1 MSLTPSLI
9 PRGFLVQSI
18 VSGLSLAVGYAVGLC
33 IAFIWTYLEIPRP
46 SQNLQRRISIGALA
60 VCGGLSVFCLW
71 KASDWQDSIRGLMGL
86 DPLDSVRPLEVGLV
100 AALVFLICL
109 VLGRLFRMTQG
120 ALRVRLNRFVPRR
133 IALVISISAAI
144 FVFWS
149 AADGL
154 VFRTALRIA
163 DSSFR
168 TLDEFV
174 EIESQRPTGDA
185 QTGSM
190 VSLLKWDD
198 LGHAGRSYVS
208 DGPNAAEITEVTA
221 RSAMDPLRVYVGL
234 RSAKTVQQR
243 ARLALEELVRVG
255 GFDRSVLI
263 IATPTGTGWMDPAA
277 FDTLEFL
284 HAGNVATVSVQYSY
298 LASWISLLVEPEYGA
313 DSSRAL
319 FKEVYRYW
327 KTLPTA
333 QRPRLYLFGL
343 SLGALNSANSINLIE
358 LLEDPI
364 QGAIWAGPPFL
375 SRLWKSVTQNRNEG
389 TPAWLPR
396 YSDQSIVRFTS
407 QTNTMTDSRSG
418 WGPIR
423 VAYLQYASDPIVFFE
438 PDMFLREPQWMRP
451 PRGPDV
457 SPSLRWFPLV
467 TGMQLVVDMATAT
480 TAPIG
485 YGHIYAP
492 SHYINAWLEITAP
505 RNWADDEVNRLKQY
519 SEQRLRQ
526 SRN

>member
-9 PRGFLVQSI
+9 PRGFAVQSI
-18 VSGLSLAVGYAVGLC
+18 VSGLSLAVGYALGLC
-33 IAFIWTYLEIPRP
+33 IAFIWNYLEIPRL
-46 SQNLQRRISIGALA
+46 SQSLHRRISIASLV

-71 KASDWQDSIRGLMGL
+71 KASGWQDSIRGLMGL
-86 DPLDSVRPLEVGLV
+86 DPLDSFRPLEVGLV
-100 AALVFLICL
+100 AALVFLVCL

-120 ALRVRLNRFVPRR
+120 ALRVHLSRFVPRR
-133 IALVISISAAI
+133 IALVISIGVAGFI
-144 FVFWS
+144 FWS

-154 VFRTALRIA
+154 IFRTALRIA

-168 TLDEFV
+168 ALDEIV
-174 EIESQRPTGDA
+174 EIEGQRPIRDA
-185 QTGSM
+185 QSGSAT
-190 VSLLKWDD
+190 SLLDWND
-198 LGHAGRSYVS
+198 LGRAGRSYVS
-208 DGPNAAEITEVTA
+208 DGPDASEITKVTT

-234 RSAKTVQQR
+234 RSAKTVEQR
-243 ARLALEELVRVG
+243 AELALKELIRVG

-277 FDTLEFL
+277 FDSLEFL

-313 DSSRAL
+313 ESSRAL
-319 FKEVYRYW
+319 FKEVYRHW
-327 KTLPTA
+327 KTLLPA
-333 QRPRLYLFGL
+333 RRPRLYLFGL
-343 SLGALNSANSINLIE
+343 SLGALNSASSINLIE

-364 QGAIWAGPPFL
+364 QGAVWAGPPFL
-375 SRLWKSVTQNRNEG
+375 SRMWKSVTLNRNEG
-389 TPAWLPR
+389 SPAWLPR

-407 QTNTMTDSRSG
+407 QTNAITDPQLS

-438 PDMFLREPQWMRP
+438 PDMFFLEPQWMKP

-457 SPSLRWFPLV
+457 SPSLKWFPLV
-467 TGMQLVVDMATAT
+467 TGIQLIVDMATAT

-492 SHYINAWLEITAP
+492 SHYINAWLEITKP
-505 RNWADDEVNRLKQY
+505 QNWFDEDVARLKQY

-526 SRN
+526 SGD